1 MAETAEMVRAK
12 ARVLELG
19 ELDYERAWKLQT
31 AMVDRRSDAKIGDTF
46 LFVTHPPTITI
57 GRSAKGDNLLVSG
70 SELKRRGVAR
80 FEIERGGDITFHGP
94 GQQVIYP
101 IIDLR
106 SRGRDVHKFLRDLE
120 EVIIQ
125 FLRNYDLKGQRI
137 HGKTGVWVGEQ
148 KICAIGVA
156 VRRWITFH
164 GLALNLDTDLSFFDL
179 INPCG
184 MPSSSVISL
193 QNLIQ
198 TPIDKSKAFYQ
209 LINAIQ
215 LVFDLDLSL

>member
-1 MAETAEMVRAK
+1 MAEVTEVVRSK

-31 AMVDRRSDAKIGDTF
+31 EMVERRFEGKIGDTF
-46 LFVTHPPTITI
+46 FFVTHPPTITV
-57 GRSAKGDNLLVSG
+57 GRSANGDNLLVSD
-70 SELKRRGVAR
+70 SELKRRGVAK

-101 IIDLR
+101 IVDLR
-106 SRGRDVHKFLRDLE
+106 NRGRDVHRFLRDLE
-120 EVIIQ
+120 QVVIE
-125 FLRNYDLKGQRI
+125 FLRNYDLQGQRI
-137 HGKTGVWVGEQ
+137 SGKTGVWVGEH

-184 MPSSSVISL
+184 MPSDTVISL
-193 QNLIQ
+193 QNLTQ

-209 LINAIQ
+209 LVNAIQ
-215 LVFDLDLSL
+215 LVFDVDLSL

>member
-1 MAETAEMVRAK
+1 MPEVTEVVRNK

-31 AMVDRRSDAKIGDTF
+31 DLVERRFEGKAGDTF
-46 LFVTHPPTITI
+46 LFVTHPPTITV
-57 GRSAKGDNLLVSG
+57 GRSAKGDNLLVSD
-70 SELKRRGVAR
+70 SELERKGVAK

-106 SRGRDVHKFLRDLE
+106 DRGRDVHKFLRDLE
-120 EVIIQ
+120 QVIIE
-125 FLRNYDLKGQRI
+125 FLCNYDLEGRRI
-137 HGKTGVWVGEQ
+137 PGKTGVWVDQ
-148 KICAIGVA
+148 RKICAIGVA

-164 GLALNLDTDLSFFDL
+164 GLALNLDTDLSYFDL

-184 MPSSSVISL
+184 MPSDSVISL

-209 LINAIQ
+209 LVNAIQ
-215 LVFDLDLSL
+215 LVFDMDLSL